1 MTDDGQGAGIRI
13 PSMLISYS
21 DGTKLMNFLKS
32 ASPEE
37 LDTVHIIASFEM
49 AKPDNRVEY
58 DIWYSSS
65 NDNSLDF
72 IQDFMKVDK
81 RFGDKVL
88 MTPRVVWWEC
98 MDCDQQFKNQ
108 FCYGDGKY
116 CSLESPDSK
125 ITGKEVLMEDLR

>member
-1 MTDDGQGAGIRI
+1 M
-13 PSMLISYS
+13 
-21 DGTKLMNFLKS
+21 
-32 ASPEE
+32 
-37 LDTVHIIASFEM
+37 V
-49 AKPDNRVEY
+49 KPDNRVEY

-98 MDCDQQFKNQ
+98 LDCDREFKDK
-108 FCYGDGKY
+108 FCYGNGKY
-116 CSLESPDSK
+116 CSLESEDSNLS
-125 ITGKEVLMEDLR
+125 GREMLMEDLRQLCIYQFAYNQNGKRNMFWDYVKEVH